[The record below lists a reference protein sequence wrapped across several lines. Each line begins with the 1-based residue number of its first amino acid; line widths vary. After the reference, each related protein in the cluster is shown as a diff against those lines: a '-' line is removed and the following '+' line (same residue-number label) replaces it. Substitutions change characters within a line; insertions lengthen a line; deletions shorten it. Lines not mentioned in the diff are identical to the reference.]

1 MKWYNNLEDHQ
12 TSWLSA
18 SYTKEKERYINYK
31 EFVDIVLQ
39 AHIYVSNLFLSRS
52 FRIDRPRQCYV
63 FIPELALCE
72 DFLKQF
78 FTHRFLLITTL
89 WFCIWLCSPAPAV
102 LPSLWVTLGR
112 WWHTCLLSALLPVLP
127 VTLIEHKYAL
137 PKVKF
142 PPSWIH
148 GSPAVYGSKR
158 WARQRHT
165 NKSTK
170 TRFAFEIC
178 MHVCRDASRPIYKPA
193 NRLNFLWVPREPTKK
208 I

>member
-78 FTHRFLLITTL
+78 FTHRFLLTTL
-89 WFCIWLCSPAPAV
+89 AFAYDYDSCSCYTV
-102 LPSLWVTLGR
+102 LPGLWVTLGVDGDTYAYCYCRLSYEFSQLR
-112 WWHTCLLSALLPVLP
+112 W
-127 VTLIEHKYAL
+127 LISTISI
-137 PKVKF
+137 
-142 PPSWIH
+142 PSWYI
-148 GSPAVYGSKR
+148 A
-158 WARQRHT
+158 T
-165 NKSTK
+165 
-170 TRFAFEIC
+170 
-178 MHVCRDASRPIYKPA
+178 
-193 NRLNFLWVPREPTKK
+193 
-208 I
+208 